1 MWSTFR
7 IYCSMGWIDIMQNER
22 NYFSLMFSDTD
33 SRRYIFA
40 VLAMFLLTSA
50 YQTSVFYYFKSEEI
64 IGKYDVPSWDVSFDS
79 VDLNEEE
86 TQIIADGTISSYF
99 LEIDESKIMS
109 NSYVGFLNIVVS
121 YEETSGNFA
130 DPCDFVSVNLR
141 PEGILAEWD
150 NESNS
155 LSGSSDQCTD
165 ILLFVQI
172 YPSFDGSNVTVVSDT
187 IDEALAHWS
196 NETYG
201 MGELNLEVEVN
212 TQQRVEGLPTQQD
225 TDEAVT
231 VSWRLT
237 TFVPTAKQ
245 LDVE

>member
-22 NYFSLMFSDTD
+22 NYFSLIFSDTD

-64 IGKYDVPSWDVSFDS
+64 IGKYDVPSWDISFES

-187 IDEALAHWS
+187 IDEALDHWS

>member
-1 MWSTFR
+1 
-7 IYCSMGWIDIMQNER
+7 MGWVDIMENER
-22 NYFSLMFSDTD
+22 NYFSLMFSDSD

>member
-1 MWSTFR
+1 
-7 IYCSMGWIDIMQNER
+7 MQEETS
-22 NYFSLMFSDTD
+22 YLSLVFSDED
-33 SRRYIFA
+33 SRPYIFA
-40 VLAMFLLTSA
+40 VLAVFLLTSA

-64 IGKYDVPSWDVSFDS
+64 IGKYDVPTWDVSFES
-79 VDLNEEE
+79 ADLSEEE
-86 TQIIADGTISSYF
+86 TQIVADGTTASYF
-99 LEIDESKIMS
+99 LDIDDSKIME
-109 NSYVGFLNIVVS
+109 NSYVGLLNVVVS

-141 PEGILAEWD
+141 PEGIMAQWD
-150 NESNS
+150 NQSNV

-172 YPSFDGSNVTVVSDT
+172 YPSFDGSNVTVESES
-187 IDEALAHWS
+187 IDEALSHWS

-201 MGELNLEVEVN
+201 RGELNLEVEVN

-237 TFVPTAKQ
+237 TFMPTATQ
-245 LDVE
+245 IDEE

>member
-1 MWSTFR
+1 M
-7 IYCSMGWIDIMQNER
+7 
-22 NYFSLMFSDTD
+22 
-33 SRRYIFA
+33 
-40 VLAMFLLTSA
+40 
-50 YQTSVFYYFKSEEI
+50 
-64 IGKYDVPSWDVSFDS
+64 
-79 VDLNEEE
+79 
-86 TQIIADGTISSYF
+86 
-99 LEIDESKIMS
+99 
-109 NSYVGFLNIVVS
+109 
-121 YEETSGNFA
+121 
-130 DPCDFVSVNLR
+130 
-141 PEGILAEWD
+141 AEWD

-196 NETYG
+196 NATYG

>member
-1 MWSTFR
+1 
-7 IYCSMGWIDIMQNER
+7 
-22 NYFSLMFSDTD
+22 MFSDTD

-130 DPCDFVSVNLR
+130 DPCDFLSVNLR

-187 IDEALAHWS
+187 IDEALAQWS

>member
-1 MWSTFR
+1 
-7 IYCSMGWIDIMQNER
+7 MGWIDFMESEM
-22 NYFSLMFSDTD
+22 NYFSLVFSDPD

-50 YQTSVFYYFKSEEI
+50 YQTSVFYYFKSDEI
-64 IGKYDVPSWDVSFDS
+64 IGKYDVPSWDVSFES
-79 VDLNEEE
+79 VELNEEE

-99 LEIDESKIMS
+99 LEIDDSKIMA

-155 LSGSSDQCTD
+155 LSGSSDQCSD

-172 YPSFDGSNVTVVSDT
+172 YPSFDQSNVTVVSET
-187 IDEALAHWS
+187 IDDALDRWS

-201 MGELNLEVEVN
+201 KGELNLEVEVN

-245 LDVE
+245 VDN

>member
-1 MWSTFR
+1 M
-7 IYCSMGWIDIMQNER
+7 
-22 NYFSLMFSDTD
+22 NYFSLVFSDPD

-50 YQTSVFYYFKSEEI
+50 YQTSVFYYFKSDEI
-64 IGKYDVPSWDVSFDS
+64 IGKYDVPSWDVSFES
-79 VDLNEEE
+79 IDLNEEE

-99 LEIDESKIMS
+99 LEIDDSKIMA

-155 LSGSSDQCTD
+155 LSGSSDQCSD

-172 YPSFDGSNVTVVSDT
+172 YPSFDQSNVTVVSET
-187 IDEALAHWS
+187 IDDALDRWS

-201 MGELNLEVEVN
+201 KGELNLEVEVN

-245 LDVE
+245 VDN

>member
-1 MWSTFR
+1 
-7 IYCSMGWIDIMQNER
+7 MQEETS
-22 NYFSLMFSDTD
+22 YLSLVFSDED
-33 SRRYIFA
+33 SRPYIFA
-40 VLAMFLLTSA
+40 VLAVFLLTSA

-64 IGKYDVPSWDVSFDS
+64 IGKYDVPTWDVSFES
-79 VDLNEEE
+79 SDLSEEE
-86 TQIIADGTISSYF
+86 TQIVADGTTASYF
-99 LEIDESKIMS
+99 LDIDDSKIME
-109 NSYVGFLNIVVS
+109 NSYVGLLNVVVS

-141 PEGILAEWD
+141 PEGILAQWD
-150 NESNS
+150 NQSNI

-172 YPSFDGSNVTVVSDT
+172 YPSFDGSNVTVESET
-187 IDEALAHWS
+187 IDEALSHWS

-201 MGELNLEVEVN
+201 RGELNLEVEVN

-237 TFVPTAKQ
+237 TFMPTATQ
-245 LDVE
+245 IDEE

>member
-1 MWSTFR
+1 M
-7 IYCSMGWIDIMQNER
+7 
-22 NYFSLMFSDTD
+22 NYFSLVFSDPD
-33 SRRYIFA
+33 SRHYIFA

-50 YQTSVFYYFKSEEI
+50 YQTSVFYYFKSDEI
-64 IGKYDVPSWDVSFDS
+64 IGKYDVPSWDVSFES
-79 VDLNEEE
+79 IDLNEEE

-99 LEIDESKIMS
+99 LEIDDSKIMA

-155 LSGSSDQCTD
+155 LSGSSDQCSD

-172 YPSFDGSNVTVVSDT
+172 YPSFDQSNVTVVSET
-187 IDEALAHWS
+187 IDDALDRWS

-201 MGELNLEVEVN
+201 KGELNLEVEVN

-245 LDVE
+245 LDN

>member
-1 MWSTFR
+1 ME
-7 IYCSMGWIDIMQNER
+7 NER

-64 IGKYDVPSWDVSFDS
+64 IGKYDVPSWDVSFES

-187 IDEALAHWS
+187 IDEALDHWS

-231 VSWRLT
+231 VGWRLT

>member
-1 MWSTFR
+1 
-7 IYCSMGWIDIMQNER
+7 MGWIDIMQNES

-33 SRRYIFA
+33 SRHYIFA

-64 IGKYDVPSWDVSFDS
+64 IGKYDVPSWDISFES

-187 IDEALAHWS
+187 IDEALDHWS

-245 LDVE
+245 LDAE

>member
-1 MWSTFR
+1 
-7 IYCSMGWIDIMQNER
+7 MQEETS
-22 NYFSLMFSDTD
+22 YLSLVFSDED
-33 SRRYIFA
+33 SRPYIFA
-40 VLAMFLLTSA
+40 VLAVFLLTSA

-64 IGKYDVPSWDVSFDS
+64 IGKYDVPSWDVSFES
-79 VDLNEEE
+79 SDLSEEE
-86 TQIIADGTISSYF
+86 TQIVADGTTASYF
-99 LEIDESKIMS
+99 LDIDDSKIME
-109 NSYVGFLNIVVS
+109 NSYVGLLNVVVS

-141 PEGILAEWD
+141 PEGIMAQWD
-150 NESNS
+150 NQSNV

-172 YPSFDGSNVTVVSDT
+172 YPSFDGSNVTVESES
-187 IDEALAHWS
+187 IDEALSHWS

-201 MGELNLEVEVN
+201 RGELNLEVEVN

-237 TFVPTAKQ
+237 TFMPTATQ
-245 LDVE
+245 IDEE

>member
-1 MWSTFR
+1 
-7 IYCSMGWIDIMQNER
+7 MQNEV
-22 NYFSLMFSDTD
+22 NYFLLIFSDSD

-64 IGKYDVPSWDVSFDS
+64 IGKYDVPSWDVSFES

-99 LEIDESKIMS
+99 LEIDDSKIMA

-187 IDEALAHWS
+187 IDDALAHWS

-201 MGELNLEVEVN
+201 RGELNLEVEVN

-231 VSWRLT
+231 VSWTLT
-237 TFVPTAKQ
+237 TFVPSAKQ

>member
-1 MWSTFR
+1 
-7 IYCSMGWIDIMQNER
+7 MQEETS
-22 NYFSLMFSDTD
+22 YLSLVFSDEN
-33 SRRYIFA
+33 SRPYIFA
-40 VLAMFLLTSA
+40 VLAVFLLTSA

-64 IGKYDVPSWDVSFDS
+64 VGKYDVPSWDVSFES
-79 VDLNEEE
+79 TDLSEEE
-86 TQIIADGTISSYF
+86 TQIVADGTVASYF
-99 LEIDESKIMS
+99 LDIDDSKITK
-109 NSYVGFLNIVVS
+109 NSYVGLLNVVVS

-141 PEGILAEWD
+141 PEGILAQWD
-150 NESNS
+150 NQSNI

-172 YPSFDGSNVTVVSDT
+172 YPSFDGSNVTVESET

-201 MGELNLEVEVN
+201 RGELNLEVEVN

-231 VSWRLT
+231 VTWRLT
-237 TFVPTAKQ
+237 TFVPNATQ
-245 LDVE
+245 IGDE

>member
-1 MWSTFR
+1 
-7 IYCSMGWIDIMQNER
+7 MGWIDFMENEM
-22 NYFSLMFSDTD
+22 NYFSLVFSDPD

-50 YQTSVFYYFKSEEI
+50 YQTSVFYYFKSDEI
-64 IGKYDVPSWDVSFDS
+64 IGKYDVPSWDVSFES
-79 VDLNEEE
+79 IDLNEEE

-99 LEIDESKIMS
+99 LEIDDSKIMA

-155 LSGSSDQCTD
+155 LSGSSDQCSD

-172 YPSFDGSNVTVVSDT
+172 YPSFDQSNVTVVSET
-187 IDEALAHWS
+187 IDDALDRWS

-201 MGELNLEVEVN
+201 KGELNLEVEVN
-212 TQQRVEGLPTQQD
+212 TQQRGEGLPTQQD

-245 LDVE
+245 VDN

>member
-1 MWSTFR
+1 MEEETS
-7 IYCSMGWIDIMQNER
+7 
-22 NYFSLMFSDTD
+22 YFALVFSDED
-33 SRRYIFA
+33 SRPYLFA
-40 VLAMFLLTSA
+40 VLAVFLLTSA

-64 IGKYDVPSWDVSFDS
+64 IGKYDVPTWDVSFES
-79 VDLNEEE
+79 SDLSEEE
-86 TQIIADGTISSYF
+86 TQIVADGTTASYF
-99 LEIDESKIMS
+99 LDIDDSKIME
-109 NSYVGFLNIVVS
+109 NSYVGLLNVVVS

-141 PEGILAEWD
+141 PEGIMAQWD
-150 NESNS
+150 NQSNV

-172 YPSFDGSNVTVVSDT
+172 YPSFDGSNVTVESES
-187 IDEALAHWS
+187 IDEALSHWS

-201 MGELNLEVEVN
+201 RGELNLEVEVN

-237 TFVPTAKQ
+237 TFMPTATQ
-245 LDVE
+245 IDEE

>member
-1 MWSTFR
+1 
-7 IYCSMGWIDIMQNER
+7 MGWIDIMQNER
-22 NYFSLMFSDTD
+22 NYFSLIFSDTD

-64 IGKYDVPSWDVSFDS
+64 IGKYDVPSWDVSFES

-187 IDEALAHWS
+187 IDEALDHWS

-231 VSWRLT
+231 VGWRLT

>member
-1 MWSTFR
+1 
-7 IYCSMGWIDIMQNER
+7 MQEET
-22 NYFSLMFSDTD
+22 NYLSLVFSDEE
-33 SRRYIFA
+33 SRPYIFA
-40 VLAMFLLTSA
+40 VLAVFLLTSA
-50 YQTSVFYYFKSEEI
+50 YQTSVFYYFKSEDI
-64 IGKYDVPSWDVSFDS
+64 IGKYDVPTWDVSFES
-79 VDLNEEE
+79 ADLSEEE
-86 TQIIADGTISSYF
+86 TQIVADGTTASYF
-99 LEIDESKIMS
+99 LDIDDSNIME
-109 NSYVGFLNIVVS
+109 NSYVGLLNVVVS

-141 PEGILAEWD
+141 PEGILAQWD
-150 NESNS
+150 NQSNV

-172 YPSFDGSNVTVVSDT
+172 YPSFDGSNVTVESDT

-201 MGELNLEVEVN
+201 RGELNLEVEVN

-231 VSWRLT
+231 VTWRLT
-237 TFVPTAKQ
+237 TFMPTATQ
-245 LDVE
+245 IDEE

>member
-1 MWSTFR
+1 
-7 IYCSMGWIDIMQNER
+7 MQEETS
-22 NYFSLMFSDTD
+22 YLSLVFSDED
-33 SRRYIFA
+33 SRPYIFA
-40 VLAMFLLTSA
+40 VLAVFLLTSA

-64 IGKYDVPSWDVSFDS
+64 IGKYDVPTWDVSFES
-79 VDLNEEE
+79 SDLSEEE
-86 TQIIADGTISSYF
+86 TQIVADGTTASYF
-99 LEIDESKIMS
+99 LDIDDSKIME
-109 NSYVGFLNIVVS
+109 NSYVGFLNVVVS

-141 PEGILAEWD
+141 PEGILAQWD
-150 NESNS
+150 NQSNV

-172 YPSFDGSNVTVVSDT
+172 YPSFDGSNVTVESET
-187 IDEALAHWS
+187 IDEALSHWS

-201 MGELNLEVEVN
+201 RGELNLEVEVN

-231 VSWRLT
+231 VIWRLT
-237 TFVPTAKQ
+237 TFMPTATQ
-245 LDVE
+245 IDEE

>member
-1 MWSTFR
+1 
-7 IYCSMGWIDIMQNER
+7 MGWVDIMENES

-64 IGKYDVPSWDVSFDS
+64 IGKYDVPSWDVSFES

-187 IDEALAHWS
+187 IDEALDHWS

-245 LDVE
+245 LDV

>member
-1 MWSTFR
+1 
-7 IYCSMGWIDIMQNER
+7 MGWIDIMQNEV
-22 NYFSLMFSDTD
+22 NYFLLIFSDSD

-64 IGKYDVPSWDVSFDS
+64 IGKYDVPSWDVSFES

-99 LEIDESKIMS
+99 LEIDDSKIMA

-187 IDEALAHWS
+187 IDDALAHWS

-201 MGELNLEVEVN
+201 RGELNLEVEVN

-231 VSWRLT
+231 VSWTLT
-237 TFVPTAKQ
+237 TFVPSAKQ

>member
-1 MWSTFR
+1 
-7 IYCSMGWIDIMQNER
+7 MQEET
-22 NYFSLMFSDTD
+22 NYLSLVFSDEE
-33 SRRYIFA
+33 SRPYIFA
-40 VLAMFLLTSA
+40 MLAVFLLTSA

-64 IGKYDVPSWDVSFDS
+64 IGKYDVPTWDVSFES
-79 VDLNEEE
+79 ADLSEEE
-86 TQIIADGTISSYF
+86 TQIVADGTTASYF
-99 LEIDESKIMS
+99 LDIDDSNVME
-109 NSYVGFLNIVVS
+109 NSYVGLLNVVVS

-141 PEGILAEWD
+141 PEGILAQWD
-150 NESNS
+150 NQSNV

-172 YPSFDGSNVTVVSDT
+172 YPSFDGSNVTVESET
-187 IDEALAHWS
+187 IDEALSHWS

-201 MGELNLEVEVN
+201 RGELNLEVEVN

-237 TFVPTAKQ
+237 TFMPTATQ
-245 LDVE
+245 LGEE

>member
-1 MWSTFR
+1 
-7 IYCSMGWIDIMQNER
+7 MGWIDLMQHES
-22 NYFSLMFSDTD
+22 NYFSLIFSDPV

-40 VLAMFLLTSA
+40 VLAVFLLTSA

-64 IGKYDVPSWDVSFDS
+64 IGKYDVPSWDVSFES
-79 VDLNEEE
+79 IDLSEEE
-86 TQIIADGTISSYF
+86 TQIIADGTTSSYF
-99 LEIDESKIMS
+99 LEIDDSMIME
-109 NSYVGFLNIVVS
+109 NSYVGFLNVVVS
-121 YEETSGNFA
+121 YEETSDNFA

-141 PEGILAEWD
+141 PEGILAQWD

-172 YPSFDGSNVTVVSDT
+172 YPLFDGSNVTVESDT

-201 MGELNLEVEVN
+201 KGELNLEVEVN
-212 TQQRVEGLPTQQD
+212 TQQRVDGPIPTQQD
-225 TDEAVT
+225 NEESVT
-231 VSWRLT
+231 VTWSVT
-237 TFVPTAKQ
+237 TFLPKATQ
-245 LDVE
+245 INDE

>member
-7 IYCSMGWIDIMQNER
+7 TYFSMGWIDVMQDEM
-22 NYFSLMFSDTD
+22 NYFSLVFSDSD

-50 YQTSVFYYFKSEEI
+50 YQTSVFYYFKSDEI
-64 IGKYDVPSWDVSFDS
+64 IGKYDVPSWDVSFES
-79 VDLNEEE
+79 IDLNEEE

-99 LEIDESKIMS
+99 LEIDDSKIMA

-155 LSGSSDQCTD
+155 LSGSSDQCSD

-172 YPSFDGSNVTVVSDT
+172 YPSFDQSNVTVVSET
-187 IDEALAHWS
+187 IDDALDYWS

-201 MGELNLEVEVN
+201 KGELNLEVEVN

-245 LDVE
+245 LDN

>member
-1 MWSTFR
+1 
-7 IYCSMGWIDIMQNER
+7 MQEETS
-22 NYFSLMFSDTD
+22 YLSLVFSDED
-33 SRRYIFA
+33 SRPYIFA
-40 VLAMFLLTSA
+40 VLAVFLLTSA

-64 IGKYDVPSWDVSFDS
+64 IGKYDVPTWDVSFES
-79 VDLNEEE
+79 SDLSEEE
-86 TQIIADGTISSYF
+86 TQIVADGTTASYF
-99 LEIDESKIMS
+99 LDIDDSKIME
-109 NSYVGFLNIVVS
+109 NSYVGLLNVVVS

-141 PEGILAEWD
+141 PEGILAQWD
-150 NESNS
+150 NQSNV

-172 YPSFDGSNVTVVSDT
+172 YPSFDGSNVTVESES

-201 MGELNLEVEVN
+201 RGELNLEVEVN

-231 VSWRLT
+231 VTWRLT
-237 TFVPTAKQ
+237 TFMPTATQ
-245 LDVE
+245 IDEE

>member
-1 MWSTFR
+1 M
-7 IYCSMGWIDIMQNER
+7 
-22 NYFSLMFSDTD
+22 NYFSLVFSDPD

-50 YQTSVFYYFKSEEI
+50 YQTSVFYYFKSDEI
-64 IGKYDVPSWDVSFDS
+64 IGKYDVPSWDVSFES
-79 VDLNEEE
+79 IDLNEEE

-99 LEIDESKIMS
+99 LEIDDSKIMA

-155 LSGSSDQCTD
+155 LSGSSDQCSD

-172 YPSFDGSNVTVVSDT
+172 YPSFDQSNVTVVSET
-187 IDEALAHWS
+187 IDDALDYWS

-201 MGELNLEVEVN
+201 KGELNLEVEVN

-245 LDVE
+245 LDN

>member
-1 MWSTFR
+1 
-7 IYCSMGWIDIMQNER
+7 MQEETS
-22 NYFSLMFSDTD
+22 YLSLVFSDED
-33 SRRYIFA
+33 SRPYIFA
-40 VLAMFLLTSA
+40 VLAVFLLTSA

-64 IGKYDVPSWDVSFDS
+64 IGKYDVPTWDVSFES
-79 VDLNEEE
+79 SDLSEEE
-86 TQIIADGTISSYF
+86 TQIVADGTTASYF
-99 LEIDESKIMS
+99 LDIDDSKIME
-109 NSYVGFLNIVVS
+109 NSYVGLLNVVVS

-141 PEGILAEWD
+141 PEGILAQWD
-150 NESNS
+150 NQSNV

-172 YPSFDGSNVTVVSDT
+172 YPSFDGSNVTVESET
-187 IDEALAHWS
+187 IDEALSHWS

-201 MGELNLEVEVN
+201 RGELNLEVEVN

-237 TFVPTAKQ
+237 TFMPTATQ
-245 LDVE
+245 LGEE

>member
-1 MWSTFR
+1 MA
-7 IYCSMGWIDIMQNER
+7 
-22 NYFSLMFSDTD
+22 LVFSDED
-33 SRRYIFA
+33 SRVYIFA
-40 VLAMFLLTSA
+40 VLVAFLLTAA
-50 YQTSVFYYFKSEEI
+50 YQTSVFFYFKSEEI
-64 IGKYDVPSWDVSFDS
+64 IGKYDVPSWDVSFES

-99 LEIDESKIMS
+99 LEIDESKIVS

-187 IDEALAHWS
+187 IDEALDHWS

>member
-1 MWSTFR
+1 
-7 IYCSMGWIDIMQNER
+7 
-22 NYFSLMFSDTD
+22 MFSDTD

-64 IGKYDVPSWDVSFDS
+64 IGKYDVPSWDVSFES

-187 IDEALAHWS
+187 IDEALDHWS

>member
-1 MWSTFR
+1 
-7 IYCSMGWIDIMQNER
+7 MGWIDIMQNER

-64 IGKYDVPSWDVSFDS
+64 IGKYDVPSWDVSFES

-245 LDVE
+245 IDVE

>member
-1 MWSTFR
+1 
-7 IYCSMGWIDIMQNER
+7 MGWIDIMQNER

-64 IGKYDVPSWDVSFDS
+64 IGKYDVPSWDVSFES

-187 IDEALAHWS
+187 IDEALDHWS

>member
-22 NYFSLMFSDTD
+22 NYFSLIFSDTD

-64 IGKYDVPSWDVSFDS
+64 IGKYDVPSWDISFES

-187 IDEALAHWS
+187 IDEALDHWS

-245 LDVE
+245 LDAE